1 MAARRQPGGG
11 SKQEQL
17 AGVDLAVGVTVV
29 EIADVVVVA
38 GADALAVDGVIDVV
52 ADGGV
57 AVVVAVE
64 IADDC

>member
-17 AGVDLAVGVTVV
+17 DVVDLADGVTVV
-29 EIADVVVVA
+29 DIADVVVA
-38 GADALAVDGVIDVV
+38 GAADLAVAGVIDVV